1 MIPNK
6 YFLIFISRS
15 IGSSEHW
22 ICSKCTLR
30 NPLSAL
36 KCRVCENSRKLPKTA
51 TNHSNSSHSSSNSI
65 INSKCTVCTYV
76 NVSGRKKCEMCST
89 SLKSQ
94 NIITMAPTPAT
105 TPSTVQPAP
114 PSSQTV
120 AALTANCKFW
130 WISVQFWVNGVFIIL
145 TKLIYDDQLYKA
157 QFLPIFSLKLYSCLI
172 GIKNLLFW
180 WEKV

>member
-1 MIPNK
+1 MITICS
-6 YFLIFISRS
+6 FIFRS

-51 TNHSNSSHSSSNSI
+51 TNHSSHSSSNSL

-105 TPSTVQPAP
+105 TPSTVQPTP

-120 AALTANCKFW
+120 APLTANCKFW
-130 WISVQFWVNGVFIIL
+130 WISVQFWVNSYTWSFCYKHLFFIFN
-145 TKLIYDDQLYKA
+145 KLLVKIA
-157 QFLPIFSLKLYSCLI
+157 
-172 GIKNLLFW
+172 
-180 WEKV
+180 

>member
-1 MIPNK
+1 MFRIPFLWIKNK
-6 YFLIFISRS
+6 PQPIPKKWYPNNIGTFDLYFFISRS

-51 TNHSNSSHSSSNSI
+51 TNHSSHSSSNSL

-76 NVSGRKKCEMCST
+76 NVPGRKKCEMCST

-94 NIITMAPTPAT
+94 NIITMAPTPT
-105 TPSTVQPAP
+105 NTPSTIQPAP

-120 AALTANCKFW
+120 APLTANCKF
-130 WISVQFWVNGVFIIL
+130 
-145 TKLIYDDQLYKA
+145 
-157 QFLPIFSLKLYSCLI
+157 
-172 GIKNLLFW
+172 
-180 WEKV
+180 